1 MSEQEGG
8 VAGVGMLVAAFVEER
23 GADKALEGMK
33 EAKKSGDFFFDDAA
47 VIRSDDKGK
56 VHISETGD
64 MSTGKG
70 AGIGA
75 GIGAVI
81 SLIGGPATLAASAL
95 AGAAVGALAVHKDS
109 GFDQDSLKEI
119 GAALPAGTSAIAAT
133 TSKKFVEEV
142 RKASEQGETLSIA
155 KDFAGDIQ
163 AHLQARQDVLY
174 TVVLTE
180 EGIGVAKVVSSPTML
195 AVFGIAA
202 SESGVVAGQAVVTG
216 EGAAYEVVAGDE
228 EGTAY
233 EAGVATDEGGAVVDA
248 YIPAEDEDKE

>member
-1 MSEQEGG
+1 MGEQEGG
-8 VAGVGMLVAAFVEER
+8 VAGVGMLVAAFVKER
-23 GADKALEGMK
+23 GADNALEGMK
-33 EAKKSGDFFFDDAA
+33 EAKKSGDLYFDDAA

-56 VHISETGD
+56 VHVSETGD
-64 MSTGKG
+64 MSTGTG

-81 SLIGGPATLAASAL
+81 SLLGGPATLAASAL
-95 AGAAVGALAVHKDS
+95 AGAVVGGLAVHKDS

-155 KDFAGDIQ
+155 RDFATDIRG
-163 AHLQARQDVLY
+163 HLEARQDVLY

-216 EGAAYEVVAGDE
+216 EGAAYEVVASDE
-228 EGTAY
+228 EGTAL
-233 EAGVATDEGGAVVDA
+233 EAGVVTDEGGAVVDA

>member
-64 MSTGKG
+64 MSTSKG

-95 AGAAVGALAVHKDS
+95 AGAAVGALAVH
-109 GFDQDSLKEI
+109 
-119 GAALPAGTSAIAAT
+119 
-133 TSKKFVEEV
+133 
-142 RKASEQGETLSIA
+142 
-155 KDFAGDIQ
+155 
-163 AHLQARQDVLY
+163 
-174 TVVLTE
+174 
-180 EGIGVAKVVSSPTML
+180 
-195 AVFGIAA
+195 
-202 SESGVVAGQAVVTG
+202 
-216 EGAAYEVVAGDE
+216 
-228 EGTAY
+228 
-233 EAGVATDEGGAVVDA
+233 
-248 YIPAEDEDKE
+248 